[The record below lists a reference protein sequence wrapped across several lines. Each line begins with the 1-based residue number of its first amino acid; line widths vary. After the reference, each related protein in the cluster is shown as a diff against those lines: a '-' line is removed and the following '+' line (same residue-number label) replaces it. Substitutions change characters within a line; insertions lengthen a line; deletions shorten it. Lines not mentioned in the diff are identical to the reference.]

1 MTTIHQ
7 MEDGRRLAF
16 MKGAPEI
23 ILERCTHIMEN
34 DERRELGEAA
44 RKKILEVNE
53 EMARDALRVL
63 GLAYRE
69 IKHGM
74 ECCEENIEQNM
85 AFLGLSGM
93 IDPPRPEA
101 IEATQ
106 ACRDVK
112 IKPIMITG
120 DHKLTAV
127 AIAKEIGIYR
137 EGNMVLTGEELEQLS
152 EKEFE
157 DIVDKVT
164 VYARVSPT
172 DKLKIVRAWR
182 KRGEVVAMTGDGVND
197 APALKQADIG
207 VAMGITG
214 TDVAKEASDMIL
226 NDDNF
231 ATIVSAIERGRWI
244 YDNIKKY
251 LVYLL
256 RCNISEVLVIGG
268 VVLYLGPEYLP
279 LLPAAIL
286 YINLVTDGVPALAL
300 GIGPPD
306 PDLMKRPPRP
316 PNESIFSKEVILFI
330 SGALLLD
337 SPFFL
342 FMFFHELTDIVQA
355 RTELFF
361 LFILIELIIAL
372 NFRSLRHSLF
382 KLKPHK
388 WLVLAIISQI
398 ILTFLILKI
407 PTIKNAFGI
416 TLPSLSNIE
425 IILSFGAF
433 LILTMEI
440 TKLYLRKKA

>member
-1 MTTIHQ
+1 
-7 MEDGRRLAF
+7 
-16 MKGAPEI
+16 
-23 ILERCTHIMEN
+23 
-34 DERRELGEAA
+34 
-44 RKKILEVNE
+44 
-53 EMARDALRVL
+53 
-63 GLAYRE
+63 
-69 IKHGM
+69 
-74 ECCEENIEQNM
+74 
-85 AFLGLSGM
+85 
-93 IDPPRPEA
+93 
-101 IEATQ
+101 
-106 ACRDVK
+106 
-112 IKPIMITG
+112 
-120 DHKLTAV
+120 
-127 AIAKEIGIYR
+127 
-137 EGNMVLTGEELEQLS
+137 
-152 EKEFE
+152 
-157 DIVDKVT
+157 
-164 VYARVSPT
+164 
-172 DKLKIVRAWR
+172 
-182 KRGEVVAMTGDGVND
+182 
-197 APALKQADIG
+197 
-207 VAMGITG
+207 
-214 TDVAKEASDMIL
+214 
-226 NDDNF
+226 
-231 ATIVSAIERGRWI
+231 
-244 YDNIKKY
+244 
-251 LVYLL
+251 
-256 RCNISEVLVIGG
+256 VIGG